1 MAALFGSWWSGKSAE
16 GEEEKNEESGQVE
29 KEGSE
34 KKDSSWMTGLEGKT
48 CLIFRL
54 LCLTNESR

>member
-16 GEEEKNEESGQVE
+16 GEEGKNEESGEAE

-48 CLIFRL
+48 LSYSSCRV
-54 LCLTNESR
+54 